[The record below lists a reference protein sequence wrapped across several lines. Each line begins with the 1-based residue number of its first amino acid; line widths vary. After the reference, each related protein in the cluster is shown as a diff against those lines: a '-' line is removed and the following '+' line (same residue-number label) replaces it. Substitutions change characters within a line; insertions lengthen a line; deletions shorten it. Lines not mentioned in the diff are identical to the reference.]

1 MIEID
6 DGSGSGSNTIPSV
19 VAFVPTSDN
28 NDANLQSSEN
38 QY

>member
-6 DGSGSGSNTIPSV
+6 DGSGGSNTIPSV